1 MASVIDICN
10 LALAH
15 LGDKATVS
23 AISPP
28 DGTVQ
33 AEHCARF
40 YPIAR
45 GVLLE
50 THPWHFATR
59 RTTLKEISTTE
70 LPGSWTYAYSLP
82 NLCIKPQAVLLSEST
97 DDTLTQDYEL
107 ETLSNGS
114 SVIFTNVE
122 DAVLKYTVSVTD
134 TTKYPQ
140 LVVQAV
146 ARLLSSYLAG
156 PIIKGKVGMGV
167 AKEQLEQYLRVDL
180 PLAKSADAMSRKSS
194 KLKDFIPSHLAAR
207 V

>member
-28 DGTVQ
+28 DGSVQ
-33 AEHCARF
+33 AEHCSRF

-59 RTTLKEISTTE
+59 RIALTKISTTE
-70 LPGSWTYAYSLP
+70 LPDSWTYAYSLP
-82 NLCIKPQAVLLSEST
+82 NLCIRPQAVLLSEST
-97 DDTLTQDYEL
+97 DDTLAQDYEL
-107 ETLSNGS
+107 ESLSDGS

-122 DAVLKYTVSVTD
+122 DAVLKYTLSVTD

-140 LVVQAV
+140 LVVV
-146 ARLLSSYLAG
+146 ALSRLLASYLAG
-156 PIIKGKVGMGV
+156 PIIKGKVGTAV
-167 AKEQLEQYLRVDL
+167 SEAQLKQYMQVDL

-194 KLKDFIPSHLAAR
+194 KLKDFTPSSLAAR